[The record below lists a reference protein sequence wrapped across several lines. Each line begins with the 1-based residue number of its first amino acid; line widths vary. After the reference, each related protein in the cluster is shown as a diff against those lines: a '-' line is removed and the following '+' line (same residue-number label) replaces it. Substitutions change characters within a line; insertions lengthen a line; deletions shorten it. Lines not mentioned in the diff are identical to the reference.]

1 MINITFTNDQL
12 GIVLRALDQMPH
24 AQVRQ
29 VIDMIITEAN
39 RQQQE
44 AAAKQQAAEQPKE
57 VEAA

>member
-1 MINITFTNDQL
+1 MNVTITFTVDQL
-12 GIVLRALDQMPH
+12 NIILRSLDQMPH

-44 AAAKQQAAEQPKE
+44 AQQPKA
-57 VEAA
+57 EAEAVAE